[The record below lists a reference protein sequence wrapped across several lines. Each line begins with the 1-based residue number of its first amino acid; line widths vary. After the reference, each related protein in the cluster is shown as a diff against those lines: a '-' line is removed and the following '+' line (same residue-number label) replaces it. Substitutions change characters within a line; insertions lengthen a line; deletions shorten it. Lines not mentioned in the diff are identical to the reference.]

1 MNDCTSQDHNRGPT
15 LILMILAPELR
26 RGLPCKVPMSARANP
41 RQLAR
46 PSALREVTLGS
57 PRGVPLSSLLLGV
70 VSRIDLCVN
79 LGEGSLNSLREPSVK
94 WEVEPT

>member
-1 MNDCTSQDHNRGPT
+1 MNDSTSQDHNRGPT

-26 RGLPCKVPMSARANP
+26 RGLPCKVPTSARANP

-46 PSALREVTLGS
+46 PSA
-57 PRGVPLSSLLLGV
+57 RGVPLSSLLLGV
-70 VSRIDLCVN
+70 VSRIDLSVN

-94 WEVEPT
+94 GEVEPT